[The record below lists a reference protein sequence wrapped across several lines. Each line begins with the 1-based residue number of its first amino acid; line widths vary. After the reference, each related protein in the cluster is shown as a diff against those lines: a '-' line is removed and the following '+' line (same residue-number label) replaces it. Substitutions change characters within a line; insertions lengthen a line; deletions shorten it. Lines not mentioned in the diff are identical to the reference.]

1 MTGTQPAIATKTSV
15 ILNGR
20 RTGRASRAADIEPE
34 AEMETEEEEEEEE
47 EDTSSPETLPTN
59 SPSPS
64 SIHSYQ
70 QQDQQSKHLPVE
82 RGRESGN
89 NQQQE
94 PHSGS
99 QFPLSGDLP
108 SMDPGLPSPSLGFE
122 LPEVSPRPCNYLTLF
137 CNPMKHSSCKCSVP
151 QNKLVGCDRI
161 IILFLGVCFAVRNKP
176 VPLIYICSR

>member
-34 AEMETEEEEEEEE
+34 AEMETEEEEEE
-47 EDTSSPETLPTN
+47 DTSSPETLPSN

-64 SIHSYQ
+64 SVHSYQ

-122 LPEVSPRPCNYLTLF
+122 LPEVRPRPCNYLTLF
-137 CNPMKHSSCKCSVP
+137 CNPMKRSSCKCSVP
-151 QNKLVGCDRI
+151 QNKLVALNCDRI
-161 IILFLGVCFAVRNKP
+161 VFGCLFCSKKQTSSP
-176 VPLIYICSR
+176 YIYLQ